1 MNKNTTN
8 KKFLRNYG
16 LKPTNQRLLISEILF
31 SNGDRHF
38 TAEEIRKLVTDKGAK
53 VSVATIYNNLNNFVE
68 VGLLKKRQVD
78 NNRAYYDN
86 NVSDHY
92 HLFDEEKN
100 TLIDIPSS
108 EVKFS
113 KLPKFPKNKE
123 IRNINLVINLKKK

>member
-38 TAEEIRKLVTDKGAK
+38 TAEEIRKLAIDKGAK

-108 EVKFS
+108 SIGFS
-113 KLPKFPKNKE
+113 KLPKLPKNKK
-123 IRNINLVINLKKK
+123 IKNINLVINLAKK